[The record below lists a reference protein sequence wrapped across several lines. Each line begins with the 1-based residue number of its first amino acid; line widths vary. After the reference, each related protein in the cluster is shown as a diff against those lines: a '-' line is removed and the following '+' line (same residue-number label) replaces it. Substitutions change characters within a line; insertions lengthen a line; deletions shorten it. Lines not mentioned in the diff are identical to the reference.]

1 MYSENHP
8 DIADNELL
16 GIFSKVY
23 DTAFPEIQIKVIT
36 KTLLSPWIFR
46 NLRKKTTKFVQKMF
60 EKQTYDSEKTYTNYE
75 NFSEKI
81 KNSFKKLHYKNQLL
95 KNESNLK
102 GTWNVIKE
110 VIGGKK

>member
-8 DIADNELL
+8 DIADYELL

-36 KTLLSPWIFR
+36 KALLSPWIFR
-46 NLRKKTTKFVQKMF
+46 NLRKKQQNLYKTFFK
-60 EKQTYDSEKTYTNYE
+60 KQTYDSEKTYTNYE

-81 KNSFKKLHYKNQLL
+81 KSSFKKLHYKNQLF

-102 GTWNVIKE
+102 FTFSQQGNCR
-110 VIGGKK
+110 